1 MYADGWIHE
10 FMDGWM
16 AGWMGGWRDGAMR
29 EIHRE
34 MERVE
39 DCAEGH
45 GEERSDVD
53 TAGKQASEHADRSI
67 DH

>member
-1 MYADGWIHE
+1 
-10 FMDGWM
+10 M